1 MREPTVVRVQDLE
14 KLQEADNPD
23 AVGAALA
30 ERYGSGVNALW
41 LSHGGDKY
49 PALLILLS
57 GDLASCHYF
66 PSDRHPGYRSVGRVP
81 GLDPGGIT
89 TFFMN
94 SIKEPPQ
101 PMPNDSVVSC
111 AAAHEAAKQ
120 FLSSTDLPT
129 AVEWLEL

>member
-1 MREPTVVRVQDLE
+1 MRIQDLE
-14 KLQEADNPD
+14 HVREADNPD

-30 ERYGSGVNALW
+30 KRYASGVNALW
-41 LSHGGDKY
+41 LSHGGEKY

-66 PSDRHPGYRSVGRVP
+66 PSDRHPGYRSVGHVP

-94 SIKEPPQ
+94 SINEPQ
-101 PMPNDSVVSC
+101 PMLNDSIVPC
-111 AAAHEAAKQ
+111 AAALEAAKQ